1 MANPRRFPFGG
12 LIADKAFDRNSIV
25 TSLNE
30 HDAKIVIS
38 QHPRRAASLKIDT
51 EIHKWY
57 HLIENFSAKLK
68 EFKRTPCA
76 LTRQIRASRP

>member
-51 EIHKWY
+51 EIYKWY
-57 HLIENFSAKLK
+57 HLIENFSVKLK
-68 EFKRTPCA
+68 EF
-76 LTRQIRASRP
+76 